1 MVVLRCEPRRF
12 DGMTGKLKGIRTTI
26 AGGMLFLL
34 PLILI
39 IILLS
44 KGLKIA
50 ERLSQPVVN
59 AIGVKTVGGVAFG
72 TLVAIAAMILISFFA
87 GLLARTRLG
96 QAAYSRLESSILAI
110 LPQWRMARGF
120 VQSFDSESS
129 SDVEVVLVPTDAGW
143 CLGFVLEKPAGD
155 WWPVFIPGAPQ
166 WTSGSVS
173 YARSEQVHHTGLSA
187 AEAILLMRRCG
198 VGSANIQE
206 LLASLEEKQAL

>member
-1 MVVLRCEPRRF
+1 MAKRF
-12 DGMTGKLKGIRTTI
+12 EAIRTTV

-39 IILLS
+39 VILLS
-44 KGLKIA
+44 KGLQVA
-50 ERLSQPVVN
+50 ERLAQPVVN
-59 AIGVKTVGGVAFG
+59 AIGVKTVGGVALG
-72 TLVAIAAMILISFFA
+72 TLIAIAAMVLLSFLA

-96 QAAYSRLESSILAI
+96 QATYSKLESSILGS
-110 LPQWRMARGF
+110 LPQWRLARGF
-120 VQSFDSESS
+120 VQSFNSEKS
-129 SDVEVVLVPTDAGW
+129 SDIEVVLVPTDAGW

-198 VGSANIQE
+198 VGSANIQD

>member
-1 MVVLRCEPRRF
+1 
-12 DGMTGKLKGIRTTI
+12 MTGKLQGIRTTI
-26 AGGMLFLL
+26 AGGALFLL

-39 IILLS
+39 VVLLS

-50 ERLSQPVVN
+50 ERLSQPLVN
-59 AIGVKTVGGVAFG
+59 AIGVRTVGGIALG
-72 TLVAIAAMILISFFA
+72 TVVAIAAMVAISFLA

-96 QAAYSRLESSILAI
+96 QATYSRLEASILAI

-120 VQSFDSESS
+120 VQSFDSKKS
-129 SDVEVVLVPTDAGW
+129 SDIDVVLVPTDAGW

-198 VGSANIQE
+198 VGSSNIQE
-206 LLASLEEKQAL
+206 LLASLEAQHAL